1 MMVGE
6 IINAM
11 AEPEFQTPIEIA
23 LGVDENGM
31 TTARK
36 LYEFLNLNPA
46 HYSRWC
52 KKNITDNE
60 FAEENVDFWVFTLN
74 GENPLGGRPTQDF
87 KLTAH
92 FAKKLSMKGTGERAE
107 QAREYFTRLDEKMK
121 ELAVSRSQ
129 LSPLLQLLIN
139 MELKQKEQEQR
150 ILALESGNSIGQQEP
165 APKRSQNNLTD
176 AERESRRWVLRAI
189 GKIAEGPFFNELPNR
204 YQLVY
209 RESYDRLE
217 RKADCMLDEIVADAK
232 DDAKKKGASKVKIKN
247 ITRQSVIAGD
257 AELRAKYTSVIKDMM
272 LMYCVNG
279 EDLF

>member
-31 TTARK
+31 TTAKR
-36 LYEFLNLNPA
+36 LYEFLELNPSN
-46 HYSRWC
+46 YSKWY
-52 KKNITDNE
+52 KKNITENE
-60 FAEENVDFWVFTLN
+60 FAIENEDYFYSYQSTN
-74 GENPLGGRPTQDF
+74 EQGRGKFAQDF

-272 LMYCVNG
+272 LMYCMNG

>member
-1 MMVGE
+1 MVGE

-31 TTARK
+31 TTAKR
-36 LYEFLNLNPA
+36 LYEFLELNPSN
-46 HYSRWC
+46 YSKWY
-52 KKNITDNE
+52 KKNITENE
-60 FAEENVDFWVFTLN
+60 FAIENEDYFYSYQSTN
-74 GENPLGGRPTQDF
+74 EQGRGKFAQDF

-150 ILALESGNSIGQQEP
+150 ILALESGNSIGQQES

-272 LMYCVNG
+272 LMYCANG

>member
-11 AEPEFQTPIEIA
+11 ADPEFQTPIEIA

-31 TTARK
+31 TTAKK
-36 LYEFLNLNPA
+36 LYEFLELNPT

-52 KKNITDNE
+52 KKNIIENE
-60 FAEENVDFWVFTLN
+60 FAEENVDFWAFALN
-74 GENPLGGRPTQDF
+74 GEWGGQATTDY

-121 ELAVSRSQ
+121 EIAINQSQ

-150 ILALESGNSIGQQEP
+150 IQALESESHTGQQDP
-165 APKRSQNNLTD
+165 VPKRTQNNLTD
-176 AERESRRWVLRAI
+176 VERESRRWVLRAI

-257 AELRAKYTSVIKDMM
+257 AELRAKYTAVIKDMM
-272 LMYCVNG
+272 LMYCANG

>member
-11 AEPEFQTPIEIA
+11 ADPEFQTPIEIA

-31 TTARK
+31 TTAKK
-36 LYEFLNLNPA
+36 LYEFLELNPT

-52 KKNITDNE
+52 KKNIIENE
-60 FAEENVDFWVFTLN
+60 FAEENVDFWAFALN
-74 GENPLGGRPTQDF
+74 GEWGGQATTDY

-121 ELAVSRSQ
+121 EIAINQSQ

-150 ILALESGNSIGQQEP
+150 IQELESGSHTGQQDP
-165 APKRSQNNLTD
+165 VPKRTQNNLTD
-176 AERESRRWVLRAI
+176 VERESRRWVLRAI
-189 GKIAEGPFFNELPNR
+189 GKIAEGPFFNELYNR

-217 RKADCMLDEIVADAK
+217 RKADCDLTELVVEAK
-232 DDAKKKGASKVKIKN
+232 ERAKERGESKIKIKK
-247 ITRQSVIAGD
+247 ITRQSLIASD

-272 LMYCVNG
+272 LMYCADG

>member
-31 TTARK
+31 TTAKR
-36 LYEFLNLNPA
+36 LYEFLELNPSN
-46 HYSRWC
+46 YSKWY
-52 KKNITDNE
+52 KKNITENE
-60 FAEENVDFWVFTLN
+60 FAIENEDYFYSYQSTK
-74 GENPLGGRPTQDF
+74 EQGRGKFAQDF

-150 ILALESGNSIGQQEP
+150 ILALESGNSIGQQES

-272 LMYCVNG
+272 LMYCANG

>member
-1 MMVGE
+1 MAKG
-6 IINAM
+6 NAVTK
-11 AEPEFQTPIEIA
+11 PVSQTPIEIV
-23 LGVDENGM
+23 LGIDENGM

-60 FAEENVDFWVFTLN
+60 FAEENVDFWAFTLN
-74 GENPLGGRPTQDF
+74 GERNFNPKPTQDF

-121 ELAVSRSQ
+121 EIAINQSQ

-150 ILALESGNSIGQQEP
+150 IQALEIGSRTGQQEP
-165 APKRSQNNLTD
+165 EPKRTPNSLTD
-176 AERESRRWVLRAI
+176 VERESRRWVLRTI
-189 GKIAEGPFFNELPNR
+189 GRIAESPFFNELPNR

-217 RKADCMLDEIVADAK
+217 RRVDCMLDEIVANAK
-232 DDAKKKGASKVKIKN
+232 DDAKRDGASKIKIKN

-257 AELRAKYTSVIKDMM
+257 AELRANYALVIKDMM
-272 LMYCVNG
+272 LMYCENG
-279 EDLF
+279 

>member
-1 MMVGE
+1 MVGE

-31 TTARK
+31 TTAKR
-36 LYEFLNLNPA
+36 LYEFLELNPSN
-46 HYSRWC
+46 YSKWY
-52 KKNITDNE
+52 KKNITENE
-60 FAEENVDFWVFTLN
+60 FAIENEDYFYSYQSTN
-74 GENPLGGRPTQDF
+74 EQGRGKFAQDF

-272 LMYCVNG
+272 LMYCMNG

>member
-31 TTARK
+31 TTAKR
-36 LYEFLNLNPA
+36 LYEFLELNPSN
-46 HYSRWC
+46 YSKWY
-52 KKNITDNE
+52 KKNITENE
-60 FAEENVDFWVFTLN
+60 FAIENEDYFYSYQSTN
-74 GENPLGGRPTQDF
+74 EQGRGKFAQDF

-150 ILALESGNSIGQQEP
+150 ILALESGNSIGQQES

-272 LMYCVNG
+272 LMYCANG

>member
-1 MMVGE
+1 MRVGE
-6 IINAM
+6 IISAM

-31 TTARK
+31 TTAKR
-36 LYEFLNLNPA
+36 LYEFLELNPSN
-46 HYSRWC
+46 YSKWY
-52 KKNITDNE
+52 KKNITENE
-60 FAEENVDFWVFTLN
+60 FAIENEDYFYSYQSTN
-74 GENPLGGRPTQDF
+74 EQGRGKFAQDF